1 MERDAEDRENE
12 VSQSPMPKSS
22 VRTLIFEGWVNF
34 QALTTRTQSSLN
46 LTALF
51 KALVM
56 ERQQSSCDDD
66 MHARAR
72 RLTSLLTNAERNQ
85 RDRNALP
92 DARKLLPR
100 RSWTD

>member
-1 MERDAEDRENE
+1 
-12 VSQSPMPKSS
+12 MPKSS

-66 MHARAR
+66 MHARSQMRKEIKETEMPCPMPESSCRAAR
-72 RLTSLLTNAERNQ
+72 GRTDDAEVHATTREG
-85 RDRNALP
+85 
-92 DARKLLPR
+92 ARE
-100 RSWTD
+100 DG